1 MLQYSRRIFGSQ
13 IMGKKLSIAFIWH
26 MHQPIYKSEPEGLY
40 LMPWVR
46 LRAIKDYL
54 DMLFVMDKF
63 KGLKLNFNLVP
74 MLISSIY
81 DYGYNDAHD
90 IFSRL
95 TITPVEELT
104 DDEKEFI
111 LNHFFD
117 VNYQNMILSYP
128 EYKKLYDKRFQSP
141 DVSIHDFSPQEY
153 ADIMSWFNLVWFDPM
168 WRENPEIK
176 SLFEKKNGEFTQAD
190 REKIIELQ
198 RDLIKK
204 IIPAYKK
211 YQEDGKIEIS
221 TSPYYHPILPLLL
234 DMEDA
239 KVANPNAQYP
249 EINSDMSSDAR
260 LNVEIALD
268 TFEDIFGIRPSGIW
282 PSEQCISEKTLQLF
296 QNLGVRWTIS
306 DEGIL
311 EQALKKEFVRD
322 FRGYLEDPYD
332 LCHSYTYNYEDK
344 KIDLLFRD
352 AVIPNLIGFEY
363 PHHDPVKAA
372 NDLYDRIKTRQKKL
386 LSSPDEKH
394 ILTIAMDGENCWE
407 NYPNDGHEFLETL
420 YKLILED
427 DDLETVRVSDYL
439 DEIDKL
445 ENRKNSF
452 VLETIKPG
460 SWINRDFLLWI
471 GEPTKNLAWT
481 YMDNAR
487 CALIDYQQKY
497 PEDENLEAA
506 WQELLISQSSDWYW
520 WYGEPNDSGQDDIF
534 DHLFR
539 EHLKNIY
546 KAIKKPVP
554 KYLETPLAEFIET
567 HSRYPQG
574 VFEHFELDGKNTN
587 SKWENAGCIDIPA
600 PPTMQERRFFNKI
613 YFGYDTE
620 NLYLR
625 FDINK
630 FILDKDNGFKDF
642 NQIYIYFKN
651 SPNAMYY
658 SAPIRVVNK
667 NESIIPI
674 IRETYN
680 SEVKL
685 TLFKNFKFNAL
696 LAHAIRDN
704 LWVLQIK
711 NNIEQVFEDFLE
723 IKIPF
728 EDLRVSKGEMI
739 EFFIIQGPVGIIED
753 FYPQNSLLQVVRPL
767 SSAAGVL

>member
-1 MLQYSRRIFGSQ
+1 MR
-13 IMGKKLSIAFIWH
+13 KKLSLAFIWH
-26 MHQPIYKSEPEGLY
+26 MHQPVYKSEQNSIY

-46 LRAIKDYL
+46 LRAVKDYL
-54 DMLFVMDKF
+54 DMLLVMDKF
-63 KGLKLNFNLVP
+63 PGLKLNFNLVP

-81 DYGYNDAHD
+81 DYGYNEAHD

-104 DDEKEFI
+104 NDEKEFI

-117 VNYQNMILSYP
+117 VNYQNMVLP
-128 EYKKLYDKRFQSP
+128 NKEYKKLYDKRFQNAECT
-141 DVSIHDFSPQEY
+141 IHDFSPQEY
-153 ADIMSWFNLVWFDPM
+153 SDIMAWFNLVWFDPM

-176 SLFEKKNGEFTQAD
+176 ALFAKKNGEFIQSD
-190 REKIIELQ
+190 REKIINLQ

-221 TSPYYHPILPLLL
+221 TSPYFHPIMPVLL
-234 DMEDA
+234 DMKD
-239 KVANPNAQYP
+239 VVDANPNADYP
-249 EINSDMSSDAR
+249 ELKSDMTSDAAY
-260 LNVEIALD
+260 NVKLSLD
-268 TFEDIFGIRPSGIW
+268 TFEEIFGKRPAGMW

-296 QNLGVRWTIS
+296 MDQGIKWTIT
-306 DEGIL
+306 DEGVL
-311 EQALKKEFVRD
+311 EQTLKKEFVRD
-322 FRGYLEDPYD
+322 FRGYLEDPYE
-332 LCHSYTYNYEDK
+332 LCHSYRYKHDGK
-344 KIDLLFRD
+344 QIGLLFRD
-352 AVIPNLIGFEY
+352 AVLPNLIGFEY

-372 NDLYDRIKTRQKKL
+372 NDLYDRIKTKQKKL
-386 LSSPDEKH
+386 QNSPDKMH
-394 ILTIAMDGENCWE
+394 LLTIAMDGENCWE
-407 NYPNDGHEFLETL
+407 NYRNDGHEFLETL

-427 DDLETVRVSDYL
+427 EELETVRVSDYI
-439 DEIDKL
+439 ENVDKL
-445 ENRKNSF
+445 DWSNTPFELDH
-452 VLETIKPG
+452 VKPG

-487 CALIDYQQKY
+487 CALEEYSKKY
-497 PEDENLEAA
+497 PNDENLESA

-546 KAIKKPVP
+546 RIINKPIP
-554 KYLETPLAEFIET
+554 TYLETPLAEFIEAR
-567 HSRYPQG
+567 SRYPRAP
-574 VFEHFELDGKNTN
+574 FENFKLTGKDPYE
-587 SKWENAGCIDIPA
+587 KWENGGCLDIPA
-600 PPTMQERRFFNKI
+600 PPTMQEKRFFNKI
-613 YFGYDTE
+613 CFGYDSN

-651 SPNAMYY
+651 KSDTHMHT
-658 SAPIRVVNK
+658 APIRVVNK
-667 NESIIPI
+667 TESIIPL
-674 IRETYN
+674 IREPYN

-685 TLFKNFKFNAL
+685 TLFKNFHFEAQ
-696 LAHAIRDN
+696 LAQATRDN

-711 NNIEQVFEDFLE
+711 NGIEHVFEDYLE
-723 IKIPF
+723 MKIPF
-728 EDLRVSKGEMI
+728 DDLRVENGEMV
-739 EFFIIQGPVGIIED
+739 EFFIIQGPLGIVDD
-753 FYPQNSLLQVVRPL
+753 FYPQNSLLPVMRPADVT
-767 SSAAGVL
+767 SDVY

>member
-95 TITPVEELT
+95 TTTPVEELT

-117 VNYQNMILSYP
+117 VNYQNMILPYP

-190 REKIIELQ
+190 REKIIKLQ

-723 IKIPF
+723 VKIPF

-739 EFFIIQGPVGIIED
+739 EFFIIQGPVGIIDD
-753 FYPQNSLLQVVRPL
+753 FYPQNSLLQVVRPV

>member
-95 TITPVEELT
+95 TTTPVEELT

-117 VNYQNMILSYP
+117 VNYQNMILPYP

-190 REKIIELQ
+190 REKIIKLQ

-234 DMEDA
+234 DMDDA

-739 EFFIIQGPVGIIED
+739 EFFIIQGPVGIIDD
-753 FYPQNSLLQVVRPL
+753 FYPQNSLLQVVRPV

>member
-1 MLQYSRRIFGSQ
+1 MR
-13 IMGKKLSIAFIWH
+13 KKLSLAFIWH
-26 MHQPIYKSEPEGLY
+26 MHQPVYKSEVNSIY

-46 LRAIKDYL
+46 LRAVKDYL
-54 DMLFVMDKF
+54 DMLLVMDKF
-63 KGLKLNFNLVP
+63 RGLKLNFNLVP

-81 DYGYNDAHD
+81 DYGYNGAHD

-117 VNYQNMILSYP
+117 VNYQNMVLPYT
-128 EYKKLYDKRFQSP
+128 EYKKLYDKRFQNGNC
-141 DVSIHDFSPQEY
+141 SINDFSPQEY
-153 ADIMSWFNLVWFDPM
+153 ADIMAWFNIVWFDPM
-168 WRENPEIK
+168 WRDNPEIK
-176 SLFEKKNGEFTQAD
+176 ALLGKKNGEFTQAD
-190 REKIIELQ
+190 RENIITLQ
-198 RDLIKK
+198 RNLIKK

-211 YQEDGKIEIS
+211 FQEDGKIEIS
-221 TSPYYHPILPLLL
+221 TSPYYHPIMPLLL
-234 DMEDA
+234 DMNDA
-239 KVANPNAQYP
+239 KNANPNAQYP
-249 EINSDMSSDAR
+249 EIKSDMTTDAR
-260 LNVEIALD
+260 LNVELALD
-268 TFEDIFGIRPSGIW
+268 TFEEIFGKRPTGMW

-296 QNLGVRWTIS
+296 QQAGLRWTIS

-332 LCHSYTYNYEDK
+332 LCHSYTYEYDSK
-344 KIDLLFRD
+344 KINMLFRD

-372 NDLYDRIKTRQKKL
+372 NDLYDRIKTKQKKL
-386 LSSPDEKH
+386 QNSPDEMH

-407 NYPNDGHEFLETL
+407 NYRDDGHEFLETL

-427 DDLETVRVSDYL
+427 DDLETVRISDYL
-439 DEIDKL
+439 DRVASLK
-445 ENRKNSF
+445 NSKNSF
-452 VLETIKPG
+452 VLNHLKPG

-487 CALIDYQQKY
+487 CELVKYQEKY
-497 PEDENLEAA
+497 PNDPNLEIA

-546 KAIKKPVP
+546 RAIKKPIP
-554 KYLETPLAEFIET
+554 SYLETPLAEFIEAR
-567 HSRYPQG
+567 SRYPQAA
-574 VFEHFELDGKNTN
+574 FSNFQLTGKDPQD
-587 SKWENAGCIDIPA
+587 KWELGGCIDIPA
-600 PPTMQERRFFNKI
+600 PPTMQEKRFFNKI
-613 YFGYDTE
+613 CFGYDEE

-651 SPNAMYY
+651 RHASNMA

-667 NESIIPI
+667 TESIIPLL
-674 IRETYN
+674 REPYN

-685 TLFKNFKFNAL
+685 TLFKNFHFSAQLAL
-696 LAHAIRDN
+696 ATRDN

-711 NNIEQVFEDFLE
+711 NNIEHVFEDFLE
-723 IKIPF
+723 VRIPF
-728 EDLRVSKGEMI
+728 EDLRIEKGELV
-739 EFFIIQGPVGIIED
+739 EFFIIQGPLGVVDD
-753 FYPQNSLLQVVRPL
+753 FYPQNSHLPVIRPEHV
-767 SSAAGVL
+767 AGVAHKNK

>member
-95 TITPVEELT
+95 TTTPVEELT

-117 VNYQNMILSYP
+117 VNYQNMILPYP

-190 REKIIELQ
+190 REKIIKLQ

-234 DMEDA
+234 DMDDA

-753 FYPQNSLLQVVRPL
+753 FYPQNSLLQVIRPV

>member
-117 VNYQNMILSYP
+117 VNYQNMILPYP

-439 DEIDKL
+439 DEIEKL

-452 VLETIKPG
+452 VLENIKPG

-497 PEDENLEAA
+497 PEDENLESA

-753 FYPQNSLLQVVRPL
+753 FYPQNSLLQVVRPV

>member
-95 TITPVEELT
+95 TTTPVEELT

-117 VNYQNMILSYP
+117 VNYQNMILPYP

-190 REKIIELQ
+190 REKIIKLQ

-234 DMEDA
+234 DMDDA

-739 EFFIIQGPVGIIED
+739 EFFIIQGPVGIIDD
-753 FYPQNSLLQVVRPL
+753 FYPQNSLLQVIRPV

>member
-95 TITPVEELT
+95 TTTPVEELT

-117 VNYQNMILSYP
+117 VNYQNMILPYP

-190 REKIIELQ
+190 REKIIKLQ

-234 DMEDA
+234 DMDDA

-723 IKIPF
+723 VKIPF

-753 FYPQNSLLQVVRPL
+753 FYPQNSLLQVIRPV

>member
-95 TITPVEELT
+95 TTTPVEELT

-117 VNYQNMILSYP
+117 VNYQNMILPYP

-190 REKIIELQ
+190 REKIIKLQ

-234 DMEDA
+234 DMDDA

-372 NDLYDRIKTRQKKL
+372 NDLYDRIKTRQKK
-386 LSSPDEKH
+386 
-394 ILTIAMDGENCWE
+394 TF
-407 NYPNDGHEFLETL
+407 EF
-420 YKLILED
+420 
-427 DDLETVRVSDYL
+427 
-439 DEIDKL
+439 
-445 ENRKNSF
+445 
-452 VLETIKPG
+452 
-460 SWINRDFLLWI
+460 
-471 GEPTKNLAWT
+471 
-481 YMDNAR
+481 
-487 CALIDYQQKY
+487 
-497 PEDENLEAA
+497 
-506 WQELLISQSSDWYW
+506 
-520 WYGEPNDSGQDDIF
+520 
-534 DHLFR
+534 
-539 EHLKNIY
+539 
-546 KAIKKPVP
+546 
-554 KYLETPLAEFIET
+554 
-567 HSRYPQG
+567 
-574 VFEHFELDGKNTN
+574 
-587 SKWENAGCIDIPA
+587 AG
-600 PPTMQERRFFNKI
+600 
-613 YFGYDTE
+613 
-620 NLYLR
+620 
-625 FDINK
+625 
-630 FILDKDNGFKDF
+630 
-642 NQIYIYFKN
+642 
-651 SPNAMYY
+651 
-658 SAPIRVVNK
+658 
-667 NESIIPI
+667 
-674 IRETYN
+674 
-680 SEVKL
+680 
-685 TLFKNFKFNAL
+685 
-696 LAHAIRDN
+696 
-704 LWVLQIK
+704 
-711 NNIEQVFEDFLE
+711 
-723 IKIPF
+723 
-728 EDLRVSKGEMI
+728 
-739 EFFIIQGPVGIIED
+739 
-753 FYPQNSLLQVVRPL
+753 
-767 SSAAGVL
+767 

>member
-95 TITPVEELT
+95 TTTPVEELT

-117 VNYQNMILSYP
+117 VNYQNMILPYP

-190 REKIIELQ
+190 REKIIKLQ

-234 DMEDA
+234 DMDDA

-452 VLETIKPG
+452 VLESIKPG

-497 PEDENLEAA
+497 PEDENLESA

-753 FYPQNSLLQVVRPL
+753 FYPQNSLLQVIRPV

>member
-117 VNYQNMILSYP
+117 VNYQNMILPYP

-190 REKIIELQ
+190 REKIIKLQ

-753 FYPQNSLLQVVRPL
+753 FYPQNSLLQVVRPV

>member
-117 VNYQNMILSYP
+117 VNYQNMILPYP

-190 REKIIELQ
+190 REKIIKLQ

-234 DMEDA
+234 DMDDA

-723 IKIPF
+723 VKIPF

-739 EFFIIQGPVGIIED
+739 EFFIIQGPVGIIDD
-753 FYPQNSLLQVVRPL
+753 FYPQNSLLQVIRPV